1 MYGIVSSANSDSF
14 TFLLLLMHAC
24 ISTLTAVAR
33 TSKTLLNKSARVD
46 IFVFYLIL
54 EEMFSAFRQ

>member
-1 MYGIVSSANSDSF
+1 MYGIVLSAGSDSF
-14 TFLLLLMHAC
+14 PFLLLMYAC

-46 IFVFYLIL
+46 IFVFCLIL
-54 EEMFSAFRQ
+54 EEMFSAFHH